1 MLSKNFS
8 EQEFVRTNHKI
19 ANALPCEFIRN
30 RNALCSQLQVLRD
43 FIGKPIV
50 ITSAYRSPELNEAVG
65 GANGS
70 RHLLCLAADI
80 VCPGLSV
87 LDLLCSVLNSSACF
101 HKIIIEPSWLHVEV
115 LLATSIDDDFPYMRC
130 EFGFDSSFEIFYLSN
145 LRRLVNLSYK

>member
-19 ANALPCEFIRN
+19 ANALPAVYTRN

-43 FIGKPIV
+43 YIGKPIV
-50 ITSAYRSPELNEAVG
+50 ITSAYRSPELNSAVG

-70 RHLLCLAADI
+70 RHLLCSAADI

-87 LDLLCSVLNSSACF
+87 LDLLCNVLNSSACF

-115 LLATSIDDDFPYMRC
+115 LIGSPGLHDFPYVSC
-130 EFGFDSSFEIFYLSN
+130 PFGFDSSREVFYLSN
-145 LRRLVNLSYK
+145 LRRLVNLSCK